1 MHSWSRSFV
10 HSGTILA
17 FLIRNLSHFTMYLYP
32 HIACFALYGL
42 NVESFLTVTGHHPA
56 PSQPPLHHPP
66 GHHPPGHYPP
76 EHQSLRHYPPRTLLT
91 WILPHTRTL
100 PTWTLLP
107 YQNIT
112 HPYITHLDITHL
124 DITHLDSI
132 PILGQHPPRHYLHTR
147 TLPTW

>member
-56 PSQPPLHHPP
+56 PSQPPSITLLDITLLDITHPSINHSDITLQEHYSP
-66 GHHPPGHYPP
+66 GYYHIPEHYPPGHYS
-76 EHQSLRHYPPRTLLT
+76 HIRTLPT
-91 WILPHTRTL
+91 HTL
-100 PTWTLLP
+100 PTWT
-107 YQNIT
+107 
-112 HPYITHLDITHL
+112 
-124 DITHLDSI
+124 S
-132 PILGQHPPRHYLHTR
+132 HTWI
-147 TLPTW
+147 LPT